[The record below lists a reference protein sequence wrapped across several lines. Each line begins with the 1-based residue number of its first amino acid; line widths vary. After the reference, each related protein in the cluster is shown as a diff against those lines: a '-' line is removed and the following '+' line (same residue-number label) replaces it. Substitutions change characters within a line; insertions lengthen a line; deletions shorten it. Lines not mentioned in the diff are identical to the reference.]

1 MWILFWSAFRELKYF
16 VCFIKNKIERDLDKL
31 EHHFLFARKMNQILL
46 INSLKI
52 STKKAM
58 IYHSF
63 LSLIN

>member
-1 MWILFWSAFRELKYF
+1 MGIYKSLNISFAVLKS
-16 VCFIKNKIERDLDKL
+16 KIEKDLDKL
-31 EHHFLFARKMNQILL
+31 EHHFYFARKMNRILL